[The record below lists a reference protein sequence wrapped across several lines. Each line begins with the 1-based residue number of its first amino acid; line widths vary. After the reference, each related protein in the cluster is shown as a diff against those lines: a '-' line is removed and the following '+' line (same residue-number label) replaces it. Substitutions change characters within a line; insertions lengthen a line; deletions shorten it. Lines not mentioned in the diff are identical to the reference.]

1 MLLYNQVNRKH
12 NQSQGGVPMA
22 DTMNN
27 LPGAVSAASALAEV
41 GGEDFVIAITA
52 AYMAGLEKG
61 KKEAA

>member
-1 MLLYNQVNRKH
+1 
-12 NQSQGGVPMA
+12 MA

-41 GGEDFVIAITA
+41 GGEDFVAAITA